1 VKPVKLASIPAL
13 FSSIEGKVAVKTS
26 LAAAISLFLGS
37 LISHLMERSD
47 VFISGLWTVQAAI
60 VVQQAHLGS
69 TYRTAWMRFLGA
81 VIGCFFGGLMATLL
95 GSTPLSLAIA
105 IFSTI
110 VLCSLVSIK
119 DSIRIA
125 CLSVA
130 IVMVLQGLHPA
141 TSPWVFSFYRFLDSC
156 VGIAIA
162 IVIAHTLWP
171 ARVDAKIGQSLSST
185 LQNLSRL
192 FNIAST
198 LSELTSDQIKD
209 FRSTAS
215 ETHELFWKN
224 QQILEDS
231 RLELLTKHTGLEN
244 WKLLFSRL
252 EEIYES
258 IFSLSKVYR
267 RNLSIMIDPGIEEQF
282 RKITTESDRTLLQYA
297 LVLQGAGTMP
307 DLTELKATVK
317 TLDVELLRYRET
329 KATRAYHL
337 TDVEGFFV
345 FFYTLK
351 AIAEELDRCY
361 QDIASLTNT
370 E

>member
-1 VKPVKLASIPAL
+1 MKISSIPTL

-26 LAAAISLFLGS
+26 LAAAISLFLGTM
-37 LISHLMERSD
+37 LSHFAERSD

-81 VIGCFFGGLMATLL
+81 IIGCFFGGLMATLL
-95 GSTPLSLAIA
+95 GSTPLSLGIA
-105 IFSTI
+105 IFSTV
-110 VLCSLVSIK
+110 VLCSFASLK

-130 IVMVLQGLHPA
+130 IVMVLQGIHPT
-141 TSPWVFSFYRFLDSC
+141 TSPWVFSIHRFLDSC
-156 VGIAIA
+156 VGILIA

-198 LSELTSDQIKD
+198 LNELSSDQIKD
-209 FRSTAS
+209 FRTTAS
-215 ETHELFWKN
+215 DTHELFWKN
-224 QQILEDS
+224 RQILEDS
-231 RLELLTKHTGLEN
+231 RLELLTKHSGLEN
-244 WKLLFSRL
+244 WKLLFVRL

-267 RNLSIMIDPGIEEQF
+267 KNLSLMIDPGIEEQF
-282 RKITTESDRTLLQYA
+282 RKITTESDRVLLQYA
-297 LVLQGAGTMP
+297 LVLQGAGAMP
-307 DLTELKATVK
+307 DLTELQAAIKN
-317 TLDVELLRYRET
+317 LDTELLRYRET
-329 KATRAYHL
+329 KATRAYHFP
-337 TDVEGFFV
+337 DVEGFFV

-351 AIAEELDRCY
+351 AVAEEIERSN
-361 QDIASLTNT
+361 QDIASLTKA